1 MSVYGRQKKG
11 SIRGLENMKTEK
23 VRMGLIILSFSA
35 VFSFN
40 IFYFSTIQPAK
51 LSKNVDQG
59 TLYYFVDEK
68 NYWSEITDFCCLD
81 GFLYV
86 LYQRYAILQIYD
98 PSGNY
103 YSSYAFYDTNG
114 RGSLGIDGEHAYL
127 EDRNNNWYLF
137 KDGTLIK
144 TLPYTDYHSYL
155 EIEKKLYDDSID
167 ARSSDD
173 GYYYMRGASIYFHD
187 NEAGTNRCIVK
198 RPLFLIIYQGVWLT
212 LVAASCILGAAGC
225 IIVMQVTERNDRS
238 TKRAEK
244 WKIRTVIPEHTTP
257 EGQKSSG
264 REPVSEDAQIILTPG
279 SRAIERLIVPLI
291 VLLIGAVVFT
301 IASSDIIPIF
311 IFFLVL
317 FSALALR
324 MIMVYY
330 RTIVFSKDGITIRF
344 LFLKKTYPWERIRT
358 KQYVDYSCI
367 EGVPGFEEKNG
378 CRLESQD
385 YVTGAFFLPKKMRKG
400 IDQYPEL
407 FCEIHHPWTCV
418 FVSFSNPDDSTD
430 NAKEI
435 RLEGYVVNEND
446 FISQLAVW
454 GINLDAPS

>member
-1 MSVYGRQKKG
+1 MTGKSGNVFY
-11 SIRGLENMKTEK
+11 RGIVVMKSNKLEM
-23 VRMGLIILSFSA
+23 VFILLFLIA
-35 VFSFN
+35 AFSFN

-51 LSKNVDQG
+51 ISSNVEQG
-59 TLYYFVDEK
+59 TLYHFVDK
-68 NYWSEITDFCCLD
+68 TNYWSEITDICCQD

-114 RGSLGIDGEHAYL
+114 RGSLGIDGKHAYL

-198 RPLFLIIYQGVWLT
+198 RPLFLIIYQGAWLM

-225 IIVMQVTERNDRS
+225 IIVMQVTERNDRR
-238 TKRAEK
+238 TKTAEK

-264 REPVSEDAQIILTPG
+264 SEPVSEDAQIILTPG

-301 IASSDIIPIF
+301 IASSDIIPVF

-317 FSALALR
+317 LSALALR

-367 EGVPGFEEKNG
+367 EGVPGFEKKNG
-378 CRLESQD
+378 YRLESQD

-407 FCEIHHPWTCV
+407 FCEIHHPWSCV
-418 FVSFSNPDDSTD
+418 FVHFNTPDDSIEYSTEKKSD
-430 NAKEI
+430 
-435 RLEGYVVNEND
+435 GYVVNENM
-446 FISQLAVW
+446 FLSQLEAW
-454 GINLDAPS
+454 DIFLDAPS